1 MHRVIAA
8 LLFAVSLPLAAQV
21 GPPPKLEPV
30 PEAPPQVGLETD
42 PNAPGPVLTPP
53 GSTVEEH
60 LMPDGTRYIIVT
72 DPNGWQYHLVE
83 AEPGAARRCAH
94 RDRRPHRRPCA
105 DVEDPL
111 VVNAGA
117 GCPSTPRSPKP
128 SSPTG

>member
-8 LLFAVSLPLAAQV
+8 SLFAVALPLAAQV

-83 AEPGAARRCAH
+83 AQPGEPGGARTA
-94 RDRRPHRRPCA
+94 
-105 DVEDPL
+105 
-111 VVNAGA
+111 
-117 GCPSTPRSPKP
+117 
-128 SSPTG
+128 TGDLTGVRAPMWRILSW